1 MSLPSL
7 NLAINSNNQNPESKS
22 DVVVNNHINMSNCF
36 EKKKRNVANS
46 VNVTSSVNGANSL
59 VEPDADYNAA
69 LVQREQKNQS
79 LVVSNDDR
87 MNAVVI
93 GSKVLDSLI
102 SKTVESITNII
113 KNEQYSNHAKVF
125 KICTELM
132 LSLEKVKKLKT
143 TKTTKKGSSKKSMF
157 LVVMDT
163 SIKQLEKNKVIS
175 TEVAQ
180 VLQSLCANFVE
191 LELDKVAELLQNT
204 DCCCC

>member
-36 EKKKRNVANS
+36 EKKKRNVASS
-46 VNVTSSVNGANSL
+46 VNVTSSANGVNSL
-59 VEPDADYNAA
+59 VAEPDADYNAA
-69 LVQREQKNQS
+69 LVQREQKNQN

-143 TKTTKKGSSKKSMF
+143 TKVCKKGSSKKSMF

-175 TEVAQ
+175 AEVAQ

-204 DCCCC
+204 DCCC